1 LGVAFFLAVTA
12 LERFPNEL
20 NRQGIHKKGEAV
32 DSASVQ
38 DGGGATMAYSN
49 DLRVRLIRGAEKGR
63 SARSQ
68 AGVFEVSPSTAV
80 KWVKAFRS
88 EGRAKAKPHGGG
100 RRSPLEP
107 HCDWLKARVEQQP
120 DLTLHELC
128 AELLTRGVTT
138 SKSAVSRLLLRLGFS
153 YKKNGA
159 GQRTGAPG
167 CGRETPALARRSS
180 QPRS

>member
-1 LGVAFFLAVTA
+1 
-12 LERFPNEL
+12 
-20 NRQGIHKKGEAV
+20 
-32 DSASVQ
+32 
-38 DGGGATMAYSN
+38 MAYSN

-128 AELLTRGVTT
+128 AELLTRGVKT
-138 SKSAVSRLLLRLGFS
+138 SKSAVSRLLLCIGLS

-159 GQRTGAPG
+159 GQRTGASRCG
-167 CGRETPALARRSS
+167 CETPALARGSS
-180 QPRS
+180 QPRY